1 MLILGG
7 VLRPDYSD
15 KSGRGREEG
24 PDRRNNMM
32 REGMNASETDK
43 KALSDQGLFV
53 DQNGRAGTFQCN
65 YHCVCEFV
73 ECKPSNHRFYPPCYL
88 THMLLNRIKPIINA
102 VRVNI

>member
-7 VLRPDYSD
+7 VLRPDDSD

-32 REGMNASETDK
+32 RVGVNASETDK

-53 DQNGRAGTFQCN
+53 DQKGST
-65 YHCVCEFV
+65 Y
-73 ECKPSNHRFYPPCYL
+73 KKI
-88 THMLLNRIKPIINA
+88 LLGE
-102 VRVNI
+102 

>member
-7 VLRPDYSD
+7 VLRPDDSD

-32 REGMNASETDK
+32 RVGVNASETDK

-53 DQNGRAGTFQCN
+53 DLER
-65 YHCVCEFV
+65 
-73 ECKPSNHRFYPPCYL
+73 
-88 THMLLNRIKPIINA
+88 
-102 VRVNI
+102 

>member
-7 VLRPDYSD
+7 VLRPDDSD

-32 REGMNASETDK
+32 RVGVNASETDK

-53 DQNGRAGTFQCN
+53 DQKGISSSKSIGG
-65 YHCVCEFV
+65 
-73 ECKPSNHRFYPPCYL
+73 SL
-88 THMLLNRIKPIINA
+88 
-102 VRVNI
+102 

>member
-7 VLRPDYSD
+7 VLRPDDSD

-32 REGMNASETDK
+32 RVGVNASETDK

-53 DQNGRAGTFQCN
+53 DQNGISSSKSIGG
-65 YHCVCEFV
+65 
-73 ECKPSNHRFYPPCYL
+73 SL
-88 THMLLNRIKPIINA
+88 
-102 VRVNI
+102 